1 MCAGAAMHL
10 QYHNTYRHTK
20 ERDKVMLTLKLFND
34 WVHLLSSRSVDK
46 DLATWARIEYKKD
59 SLYAYHY
66 MLEHGV
72 APGAGAR

>member
-1 MCAGAAMHL
+1 
-10 QYHNTYRHTK
+10 
-20 ERDKVMLTLKLFND
+20 MLTLKLFND
-34 WVHLLSSRSVDK
+34 WVHLLSARPSDK

-66 MLEHGV
+66 MLEHGI

>member
-1 MCAGAAMHL
+1 
-10 QYHNTYRHTK
+10 
-20 ERDKVMLTLKLFND
+20 MLTLKLFND
-34 WVHLLSSRSVDK
+34 WVHLLSTRPSDK

>member
-1 MCAGAAMHL
+1 ML
-10 QYHNTYRHTK
+10 QVQHNHTYREK
-20 ERDKVMLTLKLFND
+20 KMLTLKLFND
-34 WVHLLSSRSVDK
+34 WVHLLSNRSVDK

-66 MLEHGV
+66 MLEHGI

>member
-1 MCAGAAMHL
+1 MSHI
-10 QYHNTYRHTK
+10 YREKTK
-20 ERDKVMLTLKLFND
+20 MLTLRLFND
-34 WVHLLSSRSVDK
+34 WVHLLSSRPADK

-59 SLYAYHY
+59 SLYAYHH